1 MAGRA
6 DLSNGSGGPTVVRR
20 AAELSARRADWRRAG
35 ERIALV
41 ATMGGIHDGHLAL
54 VKKARALAD
63 RTIVSLY
70 VNPRQFAPGEDL
82 ARYPRDEAGDRARL
96 VGVDLLFAPSDA
108 EIFGEGFATTVTVD
122 GVTEGLCGPER
133 PGHFGGVATVVAKLL
148 LMVLPD
154 FALFGEKDY
163 QQLLMVRRLVAD
175 LAIPVDIVN
184 VPTVREADGLAC
196 SSRNAFL
203 VETDRAI
210 AVRLN
215 QVLGE
220 IVRRLEAREASVA
233 EALAWG
239 RAELEGAGF
248 SRLDYLSLCD
258 AETLAP
264 LGALEEPARILA
276 AVRLGSLR
284 LIDNMPVAPP
294 KS

>member
-1 MAGRA
+1 
-6 DLSNGSGGPTVVRR
+6 LN
-20 AAELSARRADWRRAG
+20 ARRADWRRAG

-41 ATMGGIHDGHLAL
+41 ATMGSIHDGHLAL

-70 VNPRQFAPGEDL
+70 VNPRQFVPGEDL

-96 VGVDLLFAPSDA
+96 AGVDLLFAPSDA
-108 EIFGEGFATTVTVD
+108 EIFGEGFATTVTVG

-133 PGHFGGVATVVAKLL
+133 PGHFEGVATVVAKLL
-148 LMVLPD
+148 LMALPD

-175 LAIPVDIVN
+175 LAIPVDIVS
-184 VPTVREADGLAC
+184 VPTAREADGLAC

-203 VETDRAI
+203 SEADRAI

-264 LGALEEPARILA
+264 LDALEGPARILA
-276 AVRLGSLR
+276 AVRLGDLR
-284 LIDNMPVAPP
+284 LIDNMPVAPATA
-294 KS
+294 